1 MARRILDDRIELEDF
16 VFDSLDAL
24 DSMTFK
30 LEAGDY
36 EAQCL
41 NSSYGATY
49 VLAVAGINQQTGN
62 TELAPFVSNNFDY
75 EYGNSGEGAGSQLV
89 KNWPQGYY
97 KIEIRQYLTSGG
109 TALSHIVGPGEYTN
123 CHTKPMYWNKSPLRC
138 MTYIAPGSFMM
149 GSPVGEYGRV
159 TTGWSAELL
168 HKVTLS
174 KAMYVQ
180 RTQLTT
186 KEFGLL
192 MAKIDGSVIHR
203 HTGGYIGDGT
213 LTAANYYNTTSS
225 TLNVSHMPMQY
236 LSWQDIMWDPDAY
249 GAGYPYDIT
258 NSYYHTNG
266 KCLIS
271 RLNSGAVSGF
281 SVAGY
286 TWNLPTEAQWEYA
299 ARAGVGTALP
309 SGQNLNYLT
318 SLETGGSDDTLQPNL
333 NRVGWYK
340 GNAGALKTV
349 GLKMPN
355 RWGLFDVVGNQWEWC
370 RDVSGRSY
378 LSSPEVNPVNDNF
391 TSSSPRVVR
400 GGNYYFT
407 NPARYCRCGHRD
419 YADGSIRRSIYGGRL
434 LLIKV

>member
-16 VFDSLDAL
+16 VFSELGTGNIESNSFTLLAD
-24 DSMTFK
+24 
-30 LEAGDY
+30 DY
-36 EAQCL
+36 NSQCL
-41 NSSYGATY
+41 NPGYGSTY
-49 VLAVAGINQQTGN
+49 TLAVVGINQQTGN
-62 TELAPFVSNNFDY
+62 TEMVAY
-75 EYGNSGEGAGSQLV
+75 TAGGATYTPAA
-89 KNWPQGYY
+89 WPDGYY

-123 CHTKPMYWNKSPLRC
+123 CHTKTMYWNKSPLRC
-138 MTYIAPGSFMM
+138 MVYVAPGSFMM

-159 TTGWSAELL
+159 TNELL

-174 KAMYVQ
+174 KGMYVQ
-180 RTQLTT
+180 RTLLTIQ
-186 KEFGLL
+186 EFGLL
-192 MAKIDGSVIHR
+192 MAKIDGSVVHR

-225 TLNVSHMPMQY
+225 TLTVSHMPMQY

-258 NSYYHTNG
+258 NSYYHTGG

-271 RLNSGAVSGF
+271 RLNSGTVSGF
-281 SVAGY
+281 SVEGY
-286 TWNLPTEAQWEYA
+286 TWNLPTEAMWEYA

-309 SGQNLNYLT
+309 SGQNLNYPT
-318 SLETGGSDDTLQPNL
+318 SLEGGSDDTLQPNL

-340 GNAGALKTV
+340 GNAGTLKTV

-370 RDVSGRSY
+370 QDLYGESY
-378 LSSPEVNPVNDNF
+378 DKTPVENPANLNY
-391 TSSSPRVVR
+391 TSTGSRVLR
-400 GGNYYFT
+400 GGYFGDT
-407 NPARYCRCGHRD
+407 ARSCRCGLRNPG
-419 YADGSIRRSIYGGRL
+419 YGSFRSSGFGSRL
-434 LLIKV
+434 CLLQL

>member
-1 MARRILDDRIELEDF
+1 MSRRILDDRIELEDF
-16 VFDSLDAL
+16 VFSELGTGNIESNSFTLLAD
-24 DSMTFK
+24 
-30 LEAGDY
+30 DY
-36 EAQCL
+36 NSQCL
-41 NSSYGATY
+41 NPGYGSTY
-49 VLAVAGINQQTGN
+49 TLAVVGINQQTGN
-62 TELAPFVSNNFDY
+62 TEMVAY
-75 EYGNSGEGAGSQLV
+75 TAGGATYTPAA
-89 KNWPQGYY
+89 WPDGYY

-123 CHTKPMYWNKSPLRC
+123 CHTKTMYWNKSPLRC
-138 MTYIAPGSFMM
+138 MVYVAPGSFMM
-149 GSPVGEYGRV
+149 GSPVSEYGHV
-159 TTGWSAELL
+159 EGSSWTKELL

-174 KAMYVQ
+174 KGMYVQ
-180 RTQLTT
+180 RTQLTIQ
-186 KEFGLL
+186 EFGLL

-203 HTGGYIGDGT
+203 HSGGYVGDDT
-213 LTAANYYNTTSS
+213 LTAVNYYNTTSS
-225 TLNVSHMPMQY
+225 TLSVSHMPMQQ

-258 NSYYHTNG
+258 NSYYHTGG

-271 RLNSGAVSGF
+271 RLNSGTVSGF

-286 TWNLPTEAQWEYA
+286 TWNLPTEAMWEYA

-370 RDVSGRSY
+370 QDLSGASY
-378 LSSPEVNPVNDNF
+378 LKTPVENPANLNY
-391 TSSSPRVVR
+391 TSTGSRVLR
-400 GGNYYFT
+400 GGNFGYT
-407 NPARYCRCGHRD
+407 ARYCRCGHRSTG
-419 YADGSIRRSIYGGRL
+419 YGSYRSSYCGSRL
-434 LLIKV
+434 CLLQL

>member
-1 MARRILDDRIELEDF
+1 MSRRILDDRIELEDF

-75 EYGNSGEGAGSQLV
+75 EYGNSDEGAGSQLV
-89 KNWPQGYY
+89 KNWPDGYY

-159 TTGWSAELL
+159 TTGSQAELL

-203 HTGGYIGDGT
+203 HSGGYIGDDT

-225 TLNVSHMPMQY
+225 TLTVSHMPMQY

-249 GAGYPYDIT
+249 GDGYPYDIT

-281 SVAGY
+281 SVEGF

-309 SGQNLNYLT
+309 SGQNLNYPT
-318 SLETGGSDDTLQPNL
+318 SLETGGSDDTLQANL

-340 GNAGALKTV
+340 GNANVPKTV

-355 RWGLFDVVGNQWEWC
+355 RWGLFDVVGNLWEWC
-370 RDVSGRSY
+370 QDLSGASY
-378 LSSPEVNPVNDNF
+378 PKTPVENPANLNY
-391 TSSSPRVVR
+391 TSTGSRVLR
-400 GGNYYFT
+400 GGRYGGT
-407 NPARYCRCGHRD
+407 ARNCRCGHR
-419 YADGSIRRSIYGGRL
+419 YSGGGSVRYNSCGSRL
-434 LLIKV
+434 FLLQL

>member
-16 VFDSLDAL
+16 VFSELGTGNIESNSFTLLAD
-24 DSMTFK
+24 
-30 LEAGDY
+30 DY
-36 EAQCL
+36 NSQCL
-41 NSSYGATY
+41 NPGYGSTY
-49 VLAVAGINQQTGN
+49 TLAVVGINQQTGN
-62 TELAPFVSNNFDY
+62 TEMVAY
-75 EYGNSGEGAGSQLV
+75 TAGGATYTPAA
-89 KNWPQGYY
+89 WPDGYY

-123 CHTKPMYWNKSPLRC
+123 CHTKTMYWNKSPLRC
-138 MTYIAPGSFMM
+138 MVYVAPGSFMM

-159 TTGWSAELL
+159 TTGWSKELL

-174 KAMYVQ
+174 KGMYVQ
-180 RTQLTT
+180 RTLLTIQ
-186 KEFGLL
+186 EFGLL
-192 MAKIDGSVIHR
+192 MAKIDGSVVHR

-213 LTAANYYNTTSS
+213 LTAANYYNTTSL
-225 TLNVSHMPMQY
+225 TLTVSHMPMQL

-258 NSYYHTNG
+258 NSYYHTGG

-271 RLNSGAVSGF
+271 RLNSGDVSGF

-286 TWNLPTEAQWEYA
+286 TWNLPTEAMWEYA

-370 RDVSGRSY
+370 QDLSGLGY
-378 LSSPEVNPVNDNF
+378 DATPVENPANLNY
-391 TSSSPRVVR
+391 TSTGSRVFR
-400 GGNYYFT
+400 GGYCGSS
-407 NPARYCRCGHRD
+407 ARYCRCGHRNNV
-419 YADGSIRRSIYGGRL
+419 YGSSRSYYYGSRL
-434 LLIKV
+434 CLLQL

>member
-1 MARRILDDRIELEDF
+1 MSRRILDDRIELEDF
-16 VFDSLDAL
+16 VFSELGTGNIESNSFTLLAD
-24 DSMTFK
+24 
-30 LEAGDY
+30 DY
-36 EAQCL
+36 NSQCL
-41 NSSYGATY
+41 NPGYGSTY
-49 VLAVAGINQQTGN
+49 TLAVVGINQQTGN
-62 TELAPFVSNNFDY
+62 TEMVAY
-75 EYGNSGEGAGSQLV
+75 TAGGATYTPAA
-89 KNWPQGYY
+89 WPDGYY

-109 TALSHIVGPGEYTN
+109 TALSHIVGPGEYTS
-123 CHTKPMYWNKSPLRC
+123 CHSKVMFWNKSPLRC

-159 TTGWSAELL
+159 TTGWQAELL

-203 HTGGYIGDGT
+203 HAEGYIGDDT
-213 LTAANYYNTTSS
+213 LTAANYYNTTSL
-225 TLNVSHMPMQY
+225 TLTVSHMPMQQ

-249 GAGYPYDIT
+249 GDGYPYDIT

-281 SVAGY
+281 SVAGF

-318 SLETGGSDDTLQPNL
+318 GLETGGSDDTLQPNL

-340 GNAGALKTV
+340 GNADVLKTV

-370 RDVSGRSY
+370 QDLSGASY
-378 LSSPEVNPVNDNF
+378 PKTPVENPANLNY
-391 TSSSPRVVR
+391 TSTGSRVRR
-400 GGNYYFT
+400 GGHFGW
-407 NPARYCRCGHRD
+407 PARYCRCGHRLNVS
-419 YADGSIRRSIYGGRL
+419 GSRRSSNYAYGSRL
-434 LLIKV
+434 CLLQL

>member
-1 MARRILDDRIELEDF
+1 MSRRILDDRIELEDF

-75 EYGNSGEGAGSQLV
+75 EYGNSGEEAGSQLV
-89 KNWPQGYY
+89 KNWPDGYY

-123 CHTKPMYWNKSPLRC
+123 CHTKTMYWNKSPLRC
-138 MTYIAPGSFMM
+138 MVYVAPGSFMM
-149 GSPVGEYGRV
+149 GSPVSEYGHV
-159 TTGWSAELL
+159 EGSSWTKELL

-180 RTQLTT
+180 RTLLTT

-203 HTGGYIGDGT
+203 YAEGYIGNGT

-225 TLNVSHMPMQY
+225 TLSVSHMPMQQ

-249 GAGYPYDIT
+249 GDGYPYDIT

-281 SVAGY
+281 SVEGF

-299 ARAGVGTALP
+299 ARAGTNTALP
-309 SGQNLNYLT
+309 SGQNLNYPT
-318 SLETGGSDDTLQPNL
+318 SLEGGSDSTLQSNL
-333 NRVGWYK
+333 NRVGWYS

-370 RDVSGRSY
+370 QDLYGASY
-378 LSSPEVNPVNDNF
+378 LKTPVENPANLNY
-391 TSSSPRVVR
+391 TSTGSRVRR
-400 GGNYYFT
+400 GGSCDLA
-407 NPARYCRCGHRD
+407 ARYCRCGHRLSGNGSTR
-419 YADGSIRRSIYGGRL
+419 YANYGSRL
-434 LLIKV
+434 CLLQL